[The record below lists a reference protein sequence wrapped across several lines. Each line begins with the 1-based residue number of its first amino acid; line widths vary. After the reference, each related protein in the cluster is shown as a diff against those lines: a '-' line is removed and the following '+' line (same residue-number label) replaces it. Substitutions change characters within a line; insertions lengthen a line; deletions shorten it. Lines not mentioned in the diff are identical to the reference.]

1 VSNQLYQPVVGP
13 NRHER
18 PVTYDPALV
27 DGFGGRAAIVGIGET
42 DYVRGADRLPVELML
57 QAADDAIAD
66 AGLAVTDIDGIV
78 PPPGYTSSE
87 ELAANLGIETLRL
100 ATTVHMGGASPV
112 ASLQHAALAVA
123 NGIAHNVLVVVG
135 WNGYSAFRPR
145 EGVPRPRRGLDAS
158 AVGDTVLDF
167 YLPYGARSAVQFYAW
182 IAMRHKQLYGTLDTD
197 TGEVAVAFRAHAQHN
212 DKALMRGTPLT
223 MDDYLGS
230 RWVSEPFRLYDCC
243 LETDC
248 AAAVVVT
255 SVEHARD
262 LPQVPAIIVAGAEGH
277 PYPADDIANRPDI
290 FHIGLTDAA
299 PRAFAMAGA
308 APTDMDF
315 MQIYDCFTYV
325 VLLQLEA
332 LGLCA
337 RGEAGAYVRDGRLA
351 LGGPMPVN
359 THGGLLSQGHMW
371 GMNHVVEAV
380 RQLRGD
386 AGTAQVTGAEIGC
399 VTGWGDFGDGSIAVL
414 ARGA

>member
-1 VSNQLYQPVVGP
+1 
-13 NRHER
+13 
-18 PVTYDPALV
+18 
-27 DGFGGRAAIVGIGET
+27 VGIGET
-42 DYVRGADRLPVELML
+42 DYVRGAPLLPIELML
-57 QAADDAIAD
+57 GAADDAIAD
-66 AGLAVTDIDGIV
+66 AGLTIHDIDGIV

-123 NGIAHNVLVVVG
+123 SGIASNVLVVVG

-145 EGVPRPRRGLDAS
+145 EGVPRPRRGLDGS
-158 AVGDTVLDF
+158 AVGDVLLDY
-167 YLPYGARSAVQFYAW
+167 YLPYGARSAAQFYAW

-197 TGEVAVAFRAHAQHN
+197 TGEIAVTFREHAQLN
-212 DKALMRGTPLT
+212 DRALMRGTPLT
-223 MDDYLGS
+223 MDEYLAA

-248 AAAVVVT
+248 AAAVVVS
-255 SVEHARD
+255 SVERARD
-262 LPQVPAIIVAGAEGH
+262 MRATPVVIVAGAEGH

-290 FHIGLTDAA
+290 FRIGLSDAA
-299 PRAFAMAGA
+299 PRAFGA
-308 APTDMDF
+308 AHVGPHDMDF
-315 MQIYDCFTYV
+315 MEIYDCFTYV

-332 LGLCA
+332 MGVCA
-337 RGEAGAYVRDGRLA
+337 RGEAGPFVRDGVLRLDGGA
-351 LGGPMPVN
+351 LPTN

-371 GMNHVVEAV
+371 GMNHLVEAV

-386 AGTAQVTGAEIGC
+386 AGPAQVRDARIGC
-399 VTGWGDFGDGSIAVL
+399 VTGWGDFGDGSIAIL
-414 ARGA
+414 ARDG

>member
-1 VSNQLYQPVVGP
+1 M
-13 NRHER
+13 
-18 PVTYDPALV
+18 

-42 DYVRGADRLPVELML
+42 DYVRGAQHLPVELML
-57 QAADDAIAD
+57 EAADDAIAD
-66 AGLAVTDIDGIV
+66 AGLAAGDIDGIL

-87 ELAANLGIETLRL
+87 ELAANLGIDTLRV

-123 NGIAHNVLVVVG
+123 AGIARHVLVVVG

-145 EGVPRPRRGLDAS
+145 ADVPRPRRGLDGS
-158 AVGDTVLDF
+158 AVGDTVVDF
-167 YLPYGARSAVQFYAW
+167 YLPYGARSAAQFYAW
-182 IAMRHKQLYGTLDTD
+182 IAMRHKQLYGTRDTD
-197 TGEVAVAFRAHAQHN
+197 TGEIAVTFRAHAQHN
-212 DKALMRGTPLT
+212 SRALMRGTPLT
-223 MDDYLGS
+223 MDEYLDA

-248 AAAVVVT
+248 AAAVVVST
-255 SVEHARD
+255 VERARD
-262 LPQVPAIIVAGAEGH
+262 LPHAPAVIVAGAEGH

-290 FHIGLTDAA
+290 FRIGLTDAA
-299 PRAFAMAGA
+299 PRAFSAAGVS
-308 APTDMDF
+308 PQDMDF
-315 MQIYDCFTYV
+315 LQLYDCFTYV

-332 LGLCA
+332 LGLCG
-337 RGEAGAYVRDGRLA
+337 RGEAGAFVRDGVLRLDGGA
-351 LGGPMPVN
+351 LPTN

-386 AGTAQVTGAEIGC
+386 AGAAQVRDAEIGC
-399 VTGWGDFGDGSIAVL
+399 VTGWGDFGDGSLVIL
-414 ARGA
+414 GRDR

>member
-1 VSNQLYQPVVGP
+1 
-13 NRHER
+13 
-18 PVTYDPALV
+18 V

-42 DYVRGADRLPVELML
+42 DYVRGAPHLPVELML

-66 AGLAVTDIDGIV
+66 AGIDPAAIDGII

-87 ELAANLGIETLRL
+87 ELAANLGVDTLRL

-123 NGIAHNVLVVVG
+123 AGIARHVLVVVG

-145 EGVPRPRRGLDAS
+145 EGVPRPRRGLDGS
-158 AVGDTVLDF
+158 AVGDTVVD
-167 YLPYGARSAVQFYAW
+167 YYVPYGARSAAQFYGW

-197 TGEVAVAFRAHAQHN
+197 TGEIAVTFRAHAQN
-212 DKALMRGTPLT
+212 NARALMRGTPLT
-223 MDDYLGS
+223 MDDYLGA

-248 AAAVVVT
+248 AAAVVV
-255 SVEHARD
+255 SAVEEARD
-262 LPQVPAIIVAGAEGH
+262 LPHPPAVIVAGAEGH
-277 PYPADDIANRPDI
+277 PSPADDIANRAD
-290 FHIGLTDAA
+290 FFRIGLTDAA
-299 PRAFAMAGA
+299 PRAFAAAGTSA
-308 APTDMDF
+308 RDMDF
-315 MQIYDCFTYV
+315 LQIYDCFTYV

-332 LGLCA
+332 LGLCE
-337 RGEAGAYVRDGRLA
+337 RGEAGAFVRDGVLRLEGGA
-351 LGGPMPVN
+351 LPTN

-386 AGTAQVTGAEIGC
+386 AGAAQVPDAEIGC
-399 VTGWGDFGDGSIAVL
+399 VTGWGDFGDGSLVIL
-414 ARGA
+414 ARDR

>member
-1 VSNQLYQPVVGP
+1 
-13 NRHER
+13 
-18 PVTYDPALV
+18 V

-42 DYVRGADRLPVELML
+42 DYVRGAPHLPVELML

-66 AGLAVTDIDGIV
+66 AGLGASDIDGII

-87 ELAANLGIETLRL
+87 ELAANLGIDTLRF

-123 NGIAHNVLVVVG
+123 AGIARHVLVVVG

-145 EGVPRPRRGLDAS
+145 PGVPRPRRGLDGS
-158 AVGDTVLDF
+158 AVGDTVVDY
-167 YLPYGARSAVQFYAW
+167 YLPYGARSAAQFYAW
-182 IAMRHKQLYGTLDTD
+182 IAMRHKQLYGTRDTD
-197 TGEVAVAFRAHAQHN
+197 TGEIAVTFRAHAQHN
-212 DKALMRGTPLT
+212 SRALMRGTPLT
-223 MDDYLGS
+223 MDEYLGA

-248 AAAVVVT
+248 AAAVVV
-255 SVEHARD
+255 SSLERARD
-262 LPQVPAIIVAGAEGH
+262 LPHEPAVIVAGAEGH

-290 FHIGLTDAA
+290 FRIGLTDAA
-299 PRAFAMAGA
+299 PRAFAAAGVS
-308 APTDMDF
+308 PQDMDF
-315 MQIYDCFTYV
+315 LQLYDCFTYV

-332 LGLCA
+332 LGLCG
-337 RGEAGAYVRDGRLA
+337 RGEAGAFVRDGVLRLDGGA
-351 LGGPMPVN
+351 LPTN

-380 RQLRGD
+380 RQLRRA
-386 AGTAQVTGAEIGC
+386 AGAAQVRDAEIGC
-399 VTGWGDFGDGSIAVL
+399 VTGWGDFGDGSLVIL
-414 ARGA
+414 GRDR